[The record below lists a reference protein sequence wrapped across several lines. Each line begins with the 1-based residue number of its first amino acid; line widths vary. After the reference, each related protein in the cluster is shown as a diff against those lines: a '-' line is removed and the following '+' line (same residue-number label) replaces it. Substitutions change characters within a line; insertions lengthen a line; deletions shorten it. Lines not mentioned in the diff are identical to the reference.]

1 MKRHLAAFSSP
12 SFALISVL
20 ALVSLAALTATAF
33 LASARL
39 ERQATRSLGETA
51 RLEMACA
58 SARACAGQSLNVMA
72 QKSLQILPTYWRGT
86 NATDWT
92 NELGYLL
99 IGYPNAANVQW
110 AYTCGFNPAI
120 HKKLDTTVF
129 KIEGINTNPGSYLSE
144 IGSFMA
150 TLTNGFVT
158 NPTSTNTNCTLIPL
172 LGGRTSPPVGWTYIY
187 QDKKIAN
194 STNTTNVPVARFSYY
209 MEDLCGLIDA
219 ERMGGTNRTTGT
231 NASEI
236 SLTNLTTNWSSNSI
250 INAGNYNQFINPTN
264 RAKYF
269 TPGMMLYAG
278 GLSTND
284 LRYFAHGLLSY
295 NDFPNTIPMGI
306 AISNSKGYAN
316 ATTTNP
322 KVNLNSSANL
332 NVGTIAAAI
341 NANLPGFT
349 NRAGGLT
356 NVTNGYSFDYAKC
369 LAANIVDYIDTDS
382 TPTYGSSGTT
392 RYCGIELAPVVTC
405 AALVSARDTATYSPP
420 LVASNLPPPT
430 TYTVTEKLTATLNL
444 QFWNPYDKAT
454 PATNVPLE
462 FRTCPTGTESSDGL
476 AYIVAGDN
484 ATPLSGNGFYKHF
497 ETLFPS
503 FQSTTIK
510 IPAIPPNSYALVD
523 VASTATFT
531 WANPCGAK
539 ITASQY
545 EGMQVSSK
553 LWKPTYV
560 SNNETTRQ
568 VKLTKGN
575 ISYSKK
581 PSSWKLSSYYSGSDG
596 KPLVNNTWNGYL
608 KIGINGSLCTLTNLY
623 INSGGLEDD
632 NANRT
637 CWYPNL
643 RVFAGSITTGTTS
656 DSTNCVGTGDPRISY
671 FARSSNNQPLYNS
684 SPWNK
689 DGAAPVTYASG
700 LSWGGRAIVRA
711 LPSTGDAVK
720 TSQIRTTDSV
730 FSSASLATDPT
741 TWLDSGHADNPFGTN
756 SPYVANA
763 NADNPSAPTYSSA
776 SNLFSK
782 ISPKQWRTNQAPCTI
797 KNSALTNICELG
809 NIFDP
814 IMWKRE
820 SQSVLGINNS
830 SNTPS
835 TYHGGGNTLRIGRA
849 EHPRFAF
856 TNLGGAYPVP
866 NMGQSA
872 AALLDLFSLSNSYDN
887 GGRINLNTAPA
898 PVLRALA
905 GGVTLT
911 NDPSMKP
918 FTNLAVP
925 TQMAEAFAQGVMRYR
940 ATYPFLS
947 PSQLAFIATD
957 YGTTNG
963 ANHWTNT
970 WPKNAVFGNTN
981 STISLTNAPGN
992 PSSWTTA
999 SNGVTEWNDQ
1009 AAEEWFSKIYNL
1021 STVQSWNFRIY
1032 VVAQLVGTN
1041 GLPTGPSMRKYSL
1054 MYIRYTNTNPVA
1066 AGPYISF
1073 ESPY

>member
-209 MEDLCGLIDA
+209 MEDLTGLIDA

-236 SLTNLTTNWSSNSI
+236 SLTNLTTNWSSSSI
-250 INAGNYNQFINPTN
+250 LNAGNYNQFINPTN

-349 NRAGGLT
+349 NRAGGMPGGAYVS
-356 NVTNGYSFDYAKC
+356 NI
-369 LAANIVDYIDTDS
+369 AANIVDYVDTNPNPTVIGS
-382 TPTYGSSGTT
+382 TVGYDNYPLPVVFSDQIAYNMASNPSNSTIVVTTYIQLWNCSTLTSPAITYTLQNNFQDTYLRSNGVTSNIRVFPNNLINSLSVPA
-392 RYCGIELAPVVTC
+392 LAPNQVII
-405 AALVSARDTATYSPP
+405 L
-420 LVASNLPPPT
+420 T
-430 TYTVTEKLTATLNL
+430 TTNS
-444 QFWNPYDKAT
+444 
-454 PATNVPLE
+454 TNV
-462 FRTCPTGTESSDGL
+462 GTN
-476 AYIVAGDN
+476 AGFPIPNLMLKGGAMTNCLGINNNDAQSHAN
-484 ATPLSGNGFYKHF
+484 YTDLFELRLPSGAIISKHNGFYNRIG
-497 ETLFPS
+497 
-503 FQSTTIK
+503 Q
-510 IPAIPPNSYALVD
+510 
-523 VASTATFT
+523 
-531 WANPCGAK
+531 K
-539 ITASQY
+539 IT
-545 EGMQVSSK
+545 
-553 LWKPTYV
+553 
-560 SNNETTRQ
+560 
-568 VKLTKGN
+568 
-575 ISYSKK
+575 
-581 PSSWKLSSYYSGSDG
+581 
-596 KPLVNNTWNGYL
+596 
-608 KIGINGSLCTLTNLY
+608 NGSYDFEGTCLTMSRT
-623 INSGGLEDD
+623 NSP
-632 NANRT
+632 NAIA
-637 CWYPNL
+637 P
-643 RVFAGSITTGTTS
+643 I
-656 DSTNCVGTGDPRISY
+656 GDPRMLRLISNSTAIPLEY
-671 FARSSNNQPLYNS
+671 RSS
-684 SPWNK
+684 K
-689 DGAAPVTYASG
+689 SG
-700 LSWGGRAIVRA
+700 NLKWGGYANFKDH
-711 LPSTGDAVK
+711 PT
-720 TSQIRTTDSV
+720 
-730 FSSASLATDPT
+730 ATDPWNGHPDNWPDGRKST
-741 TWLDSGHADNPFGTN
+741 LASPSGTSQTGGAGKPIPVTAGVQSTLPGT
-756 SPYVANA
+756 
-763 NADNPSAPTYSSA
+763 APAILS
-776 SNLFSK
+776 
-782 ISPKQWRTNQAPCTI
+782 TNGKFLNI
-797 KNSALTNICELG
+797 KELG

-814 IMWKRE
+814 IQWKPPATFTK
-820 SQSVLGINNS
+820 NS
-830 SNTPS
+830 MYAGCSIDATWTTNGAEL
-835 TYHGGGNTLRIGRA
+835 YGGGTTLRIGRP
-849 EHPRFAF
+849 EHSRFAF
-856 TNLGGAYPVP
+856 VKLKTTDTYPVP

-872 AALLDLFSLSNSYDN
+872 AALLDIFSTSDSYDN

-905 GGVTLT
+905 GGVILT
-911 NDPSMKP
+911 NDSGMKP
-918 FTNLAVP
+918 SSTLAVP
-925 TQMAEAFAQGVMRYR
+925 KTMTEAFAQGVMRYR

-957 YGTTNG
+957 YGATNG

-981 STISLTNAPGN
+981 ASIPLTNAPGN
-992 PSSWTTA
+992 TLGTTA
-999 SNGVTEWNDQ
+999 SMGVSEWNDQ
-1009 AAEEWFSKIYNL
+1009 ATEEWFSKIYDL

-1073 ESPY
+1073 ESQY